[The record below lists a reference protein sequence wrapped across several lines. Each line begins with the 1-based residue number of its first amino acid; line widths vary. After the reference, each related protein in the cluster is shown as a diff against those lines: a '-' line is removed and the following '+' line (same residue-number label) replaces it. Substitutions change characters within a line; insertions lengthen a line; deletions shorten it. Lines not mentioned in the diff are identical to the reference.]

1 MMKAAVVGNPVDHSL
16 SPDIHN
22 FWLNEAGL
30 KGVYTKKTVRD
41 ENLTDFITNA
51 AKEGFSGLNITVP
64 HKEKALKACD
74 VLSATAKE
82 LGAVNLITFKNGII
96 FGDNTDG
103 QGFIESIKEKLPN
116 ISFEKNSFAIL
127 GAGGAAKGII
137 YALHKNSAKKITI
150 INRNY
155 KKAKDLVN
163 KYKETAVPFDLK
175 DIKKGLNGASFL
187 INTTTMGMRGGPA
200 SINIDFLS
208 FPEILCFTDIVYNP
222 KTTNLMK
229 SATKSGV
236 KVIGGIGMLVNQAVP
251 AFQAFYGEEPRNLD
265 KLYSVLENKMKVID
279 ND

>member
-1 MMKAAVVGNPVDHSL
+1 MKAAVVGNPVDHSL

-41 ENLTDFITNA
+41 EDLTDFITNA

-137 YALHKNSAKKITI
+137 HALHKNNAKKITI

-155 KKAKDLVN
+155 KKAKDLAN

>member
-1 MMKAAVVGNPVDHSL
+1 MKAAVVGNPVDHSL

-30 KGVYTKKTVRD
+30 KGVYTKKMVRD

-116 ISFEKNSFAIL
+116 ISFEKNSFAI
-127 GAGGAAKGII
+127 
-137 YALHKNSAKKITI
+137 
-150 INRNY
+150 
-155 KKAKDLVN
+155 
-163 KYKETAVPFDLK
+163 
-175 DIKKGLNGASFL
+175 
-187 INTTTMGMRGGPA
+187 
-200 SINIDFLS
+200 
-208 FPEILCFTDIVYNP
+208 
-222 KTTNLMK
+222 
-229 SATKSGV
+229 
-236 KVIGGIGMLVNQAVP
+236 
-251 AFQAFYGEEPRNLD
+251 
-265 KLYSVLENKMKVID
+265 
-279 ND
+279 

>member
-137 YALHKNSAKKITI
+137 HALHKNNAKKITI

-155 KKAKDLVN
+155 KKAKDLAN

>member
-1 MMKAAVVGNPVDHSL
+1 MKAAVVGNPVDHSL

-137 YALHKNSAKKITI
+137 HALYKNNAKKITI

-155 KKAKDLVN
+155 KKAKDLAN

>member
-1 MMKAAVVGNPVDHSL
+1 MKAAVVGNPVDHSL

-127 GAGGAAKGII
+127 GAGGAANGII
-137 YALHKNSAKKITI
+137 HALYKNSAKKITI
-150 INRNY
+150 INSDY
-155 KKAKDLVN
+155 KKAKDLAN

>member
-1 MMKAAVVGNPVDHSL
+1 VMKAAVVGNPVDHSL

-137 YALHKNSAKKITI
+137 HALHKNNAKKITI

-155 KKAKDLVN
+155 KKAKDLAN

>member
-1 MMKAAVVGNPVDHSL
+1 MKAAVVGNPVGHSL

-30 KGVYTKKTVRD
+30 KGVYTKETVRD
-41 ENLTDFITNA
+41 ENLTDFINNA

-74 VLSATAKE
+74 VLSSTAKE

-127 GAGGAAKGII
+127 GAGGAARGII
-137 YALHKNSAKKITI
+137 HALHKNGAKKINI
-150 INRNY
+150 INRSY
-155 KKAKDLVN
+155 KKAKDLAN
-163 KYKETAVPFDLK
+163 MYNEAAAPFDLE

-187 INTTTMGMRGGPA
+187 INTTTMGMRDGPA
-200 SINIDFLS
+200 SIKIDFLS

-222 KTTNLMK
+222 KTTSLMK

-265 KLYSVLENKMKVID
+265 KLYSVLENKMKGID

>member
-1 MMKAAVVGNPVDHSL
+1 MKAAVVGNPVDHSL

-30 KGVYTKKTVRD
+30 KGVYTKKMVRD

-137 YALHKNSAKKITI
+137 HALHKNNAKKITI

-155 KKAKDLVN
+155 KKAKDLAN

-229 SATKSGV
+229 SATRSGV
-236 KVIGGIGMLVNQAVP
+236 KVIGGLGMLVNQAVP

>member
-1 MMKAAVVGNPVDHSL
+1 MKAAVVGNPVDHSL

-22 FWLNEAGL
+22 FWLNEAGV

-137 YALHKNSAKKITI
+137 HALHKNNAKKITI

-155 KKAKDLVN
+155 KKAKDLAN
-163 KYKETAVPFDLK
+163 KYKETAIPFDLK

>member
-1 MMKAAVVGNPVDHSL
+1 MKAAVVGNPVDHSL

-41 ENLTDFITNA
+41 ENLTDFITSA

-137 YALHKNSAKKITI
+137 HALHKNSAKKITI

-155 KKAKDLVN
+155 KKAKDLAN

>member
-1 MMKAAVVGNPVDHSL
+1 MKAAVVGNPVDHSL

-127 GAGGAAKGII
+127 GAGGAAKGIVH
-137 YALHKNSAKKITI
+137 ALHKNNAKKITI

-155 KKAKDLVN
+155 KKAKDLAN

>member
-1 MMKAAVVGNPVDHSL
+1 MKAAVVGNPVDNSL

-137 YALHKNSAKKITI
+137 HALHKNNEKKITI

-155 KKAKDLVN
+155 KKAKDLAN

>member
-1 MMKAAVVGNPVDHSL
+1 MA
-16 SPDIHN
+16 
-22 FWLNEAGL
+22 
-30 KGVYTKKTVRD
+30 
-41 ENLTDFITNA
+41 
-51 AKEGFSGLNITVP
+51 
-64 HKEKALKACD
+64 
-74 VLSATAKE
+74 
-82 LGAVNLITFKNGII
+82 
-96 FGDNTDG
+96 
-103 QGFIESIKEKLPN
+103 
-116 ISFEKNSFAIL
+116 
-127 GAGGAAKGII
+127 
-137 YALHKNSAKKITI
+137 
-150 INRNY
+150 
-155 KKAKDLVN
+155 N
-163 KYKETAVPFDLK
+163 KYKETAAPFDLK

-208 FPEILCFTDIVYNP
+208 FPENLCFTDIVYNP

>member
-1 MMKAAVVGNPVDHSL
+1 MKAAVVGNPVDHSL

-127 GAGGAAKGII
+127 GAGGAAKGITH
-137 YALHKNSAKKITI
+137 ALHKNSAKKITI

-155 KKAKDLVN
+155 KKAKDLAN

>member
-1 MMKAAVVGNPVDHSL
+1 MKAAVVGNPVDHSL

-30 KGVYTKKTVRD
+30 KGVYTKETVRD

-137 YALHKNSAKKITI
+137 HALHKNNAKKITI

-155 KKAKDLVN
+155 KKAKDLAN

>member
-1 MMKAAVVGNPVDHSL
+1 MKAAVVGNPVDHSL

-137 YALHKNSAKKITI
+137 HALHKNNAKKITI

-155 KKAKDLVN
+155 KKAKDLAN

>member
-1 MMKAAVVGNPVDHSL
+1 MKAAVVGNPVDHSL

-116 ISFEKNSFAIL
+116 ISFEKNSFAVL

-137 YALHKNSAKKITI
+137 HALHKNNAKKITI

-155 KKAKDLVN
+155 KKAKDLAN

>member
-1 MMKAAVVGNPVDHSL
+1 MKAAVVGNPVDHSL

-51 AKEGFSGLNITVP
+51 EKEGFSGLNITVP

-137 YALHKNSAKKITI
+137 HALHKNSAKKITI

-155 KKAKDLVN
+155 KKAKDLAN